1 MGNAVFPKLPG
12 LKWGV
17 KKTPVW
23 STKIQKSASGRELR
37 AAYYRY
43 PLWKF
48 SLSFEVLRTRAS
60 VNELE
65 QLAGFFNAR
74 RGSFES
80 FLYEDPTD
88 NHVSGQLVGRAVQ
101 GQNRYQL
108 VRAFGGFVEPVL
120 AVKGNPEIKVDGR
133 VMRSGADYVLG
144 GNGEVVFQVP
154 LTAGQPITWTGGF
167 YFRVRFMQDAA
178 DFENFIGHLWAAK
191 RIEFQSVK
199 L

>member
-23 STKIQKSASGRELR
+23 STKIQKSASGREMR
-37 AAYYRY
+37 AAYYSY

-48 SLSFEVLRTRAS
+48 SLSFEVLRTRTS

-88 NHVSGQLVGRAVQ
+88 NQVADQLIGRVVQ
-101 GQNRYQL
+101 GQTKYQL
-108 VRAFGGFVEPVL
+108 VRAFGDFVEPVL
-120 AVKGNPEIKVDGR
+120 ALKGNPEINVNGR
-133 VMRSGADYVLG
+133 LMRKGTDYALTDTG
-144 GNGEVVFQVP
+144 QVVFQTP
-154 LTAGQPITWTGGF
+154 LTAGHNITWSGGF
-167 YFRVRFMQDAA
+167 YFRVRFLQDAA
-178 DFENFIGHLWAAK
+178 DFENFIGHLWAAR